1 MPRGYGS
8 RDDGWA
14 EACQGLSDSSSVEVS
29 AVLRH
34 QRRGQLLAGR
44 GVRRQTG
51 RTDGISA
58 QPLLDT
64 RGDAREFT
72 ILDAEGI
79 EFCTRRFGANDTL
92 RELRRFVIKFSAPLP
107 WITPA
112 NANFFKYFRFPQVD
126 VSDEHDANADEYLQ
140 LHDYRIHLPGSTVSI
155 EDLE

>member
-1 MPRGYGS
+1 MAGLKPAKVSRTRVLWKYPQS
-8 RDDGWA
+8 FATRDDVNFLLGGEY
-14 EACQGLSDSSSVEVS
+14 EA
-29 AVLRH
+29 
-34 QRRGQLLAGR
+34 
-44 GVRRQTG
+44 
-51 RTDGISA
+51 
-58 QPLLDT
+58 

-79 EFCTRRFGANDTL
+79 EFYTRRFGANDTL
-92 RELRRFVIKFSAPLP
+92 RELRLVVIKFSAPLP